1 MRRQHFF
8 NINILST
15 STICQHS
22 IDINNLSPSTL
33 YRHQQIID
41 TLIDLFGHR
50 QVFDKTETKRRHHH
64 IYCQIHTYKKS
75 CYFVACEENNK
86 SSYTGWR

>member
-1 MRRQHFF
+1 MIRQHFF

-15 STICQHS
+15 STTCQHI

-41 TLIDLFGHR
+41 TLIDLFVHR
-50 QVFDKTETKRRHHH
+50 QVFDKKETKRRQNVA
-64 IYCQIHTYKKS
+64 IAKSIANFTPIKKVTPRGS
-75 CYFVACEENNK
+75 FLINF
-86 SSYTGWR
+86 RH

>member
-1 MRRQHFF
+1 MIRQHFF

-41 TLIDLFGHR
+41 TLIDIFGHR

-64 IYCQIHTYKKS
+64 IYCQIHTYLKHLFFTILIRKRS
-75 CYFVACEENNK
+75 
-86 SSYTGWR
+86 

>member
-1 MRRQHFF
+1 MIRQHFF

-15 STICQHS
+15 STTCQHI

-50 QVFDKTETKRRHHH
+50 QVFDKKETKRRQNVA
-64 IYCQIHTYKKS
+64 IAKS
-75 CYFVACEENNK
+75 IAKFTLIINN
-86 SSYTGWR
+86 

>member
-1 MRRQHFF
+1 MILQHFF
-8 NINILST
+8 NINMLST
-15 STICQHS
+15 STICQHI
-22 IDINNLSPSTL
+22 IDINILSPSTL

-64 IYCQIHTYKKS
+64 IYCQIHTYHKLH
-75 CYFVACEENNK
+75 
-86 SSYTGWR
+86 